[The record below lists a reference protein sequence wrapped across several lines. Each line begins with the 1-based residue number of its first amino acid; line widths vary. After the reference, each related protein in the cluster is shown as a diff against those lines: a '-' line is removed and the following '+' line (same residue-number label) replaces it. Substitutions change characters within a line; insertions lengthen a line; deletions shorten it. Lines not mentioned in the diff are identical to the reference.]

1 MRITLFAILGGAF
14 AAEKIGEGPK
24 YVDILLD
31 TFWTLDSSNYTSNWD
46 FSGLFTT
53 YVYAGDDVPRM
64 RVLNWIQL
72 PAGTAPMV
80 G

>member
-1 MRITLFAILGGAF
+1 MRITFVAILGGAL
-14 AAEKIGEGPK
+14 AVEKIDNEPK
-24 YVDILLD
+24 YVDMLFD
-31 TFWTLDSSNYTSNWD
+31 TFWTLDSSNYTPDWE

-53 YVYAGDDVPRM
+53 YVVAGGDVPRM